1 MLSPEELTEAFC
13 RDVDF
18 LSSHFPDRKDD
29 SLALMA
35 VVCGV
40 VAVLVILLLA
50 CISLSG
56 CVCWCCFDS
65 CRKKIHHFFTPNSYA
80 RGLDEKPEEL
90 KEKEAVGG
98 VDELEKA
105 MTGYQP
111 VPQHPPPGYP
121 QGNSSLPRAA
131 SLPRNSKVDSLKREV
146 SPLPRG
152 YPQLTEA
159 PPGYPE
165 SPQKTGAPP
174 LGYPQSPP
182 EYPQTPTP
190 PSFPTSNTA
199 RLTKAL
205 YPQIPEK

>member
-1 MLSPEELTEAFC
+1 MFSKEEITEAFC
-13 RDVDF
+13 RDIDF
-18 LSSHFPDRKDD
+18 LSSHFPDREDG
-29 SLALMA
+29 SLALVA

-40 VAVLVILLLA
+40 VAVLVLLVLA
-50 CISLSG
+50 CICLSG

-65 CRKKIHHFFTPNSYA
+65 CRRKVDQFFSPNSYA
-80 RGLDEKPEEL
+80 RGLDEKPEEV
-90 KEKEAVGG
+90 KEKEAVAG
-98 VDELEKA
+98 VDQLEKA

-111 VPQHPPPGYP
+111 VPQHPPVGYP
-121 QGNSSLPRAA
+121 QGNSSLPRGT
-131 SLPRNSKVDSLKREV
+131 SLPRNTKVDSLKRGV

-152 YPQLTEA
+152 YPQLAEA

-165 SPQKTGAPP
+165 SPQKTGPPP

-190 PSFPTSNTA
+190 PGFPTSNTA

>member
-1 MLSPEELTEAFC
+1 MDCKKFTISLISSLENSKVSDSLLAFLKPGEFSKEEITEAFC

-18 LSSHFPDRKDD
+18 LSSHFPEREDG

-40 VAVLVILLLA
+40 VAVLVLLVLA
-50 CISLSG
+50 CVCLSG

-65 CRKKIHHFFTPNSYA
+65 CRRTLHNFFSPNSYA
-80 RGLDEKPEEL
+80 KGLDEKPEEL
-90 KEKEAVGG
+90 REKEEGES

-105 MTGYQP
+105 LTGYQP

-121 QGNSSLPRAA
+121 QANSSLQRGT
-131 SLPRNSKVDSLKREV
+131 SLARNSKVDSLKRGV

-152 YPQLTEA
+152 YPQLAEA

-165 SPQKTGAPP
+165 SPQKTG
-174 LGYPQSPP
+174 LI
-182 EYPQTPTP
+182 
-190 PSFPTSNTA
+190 F
-199 RLTKAL
+199 
-205 YPQIPEK
+205 